1 MLDTICSPIERN
13 DILYQWKN
21 DKRLLKRNEFIG
33 NTYNAFLEHKD
44 PLSFLKVLVANY
56 ILEGI
61 YFYSGFMFFYNLA
74 RNNKMNGSVQNIRYI
89 NRDENTHLWLF
100 RNIIMELRKEEPQ
113 LFSSEVEKELRNMI
127 LEGCNQEIEWGMYV
141 IGNEIPGLNEHM
153 VKDYIM
159 YLGNLRANNIGLDSI
174 FPEHKKEPES
184 MSWVSK
190 YSDANLIKTDFFE
203 ARSTAYAKSS
213 ALKDDL

>member
-1 MLDTICSPIERN
+1 
-13 DILYQWKN
+13 
-21 DKRLLKRNEFIG
+21 
-33 NTYNAFLEHKD
+33 
-44 PLSFLKVLVANY
+44 
-56 ILEGI
+56 
-61 YFYSGFMFFYNLA
+61 MFFYNLA

-113 LFSSEVEKELRNMI
+113 LFSSDVEKELRNMI

-141 IGNEIPGLNEHM
+141 IGNEILGLNEHM

-174 FPEHKKEPES
+174 FPEYKKEPES